1 MSANASARNPMAR
14 NHIDTAMILAAG
26 HGTRMR
32 PLTND
37 MPKPMVPVAGKP
49 MIDHLLDRLA
59 TAGVR
64 RATVNVHYLA
74 EHLEHHLAKR
84 SAPAIAISDERPLL
98 LDSGGGVRK
107 ALPTLGDTFFVLNA
121 DTVWIE
127 GPRRNLER
135 LIETW
140 DPDRMDILVLVAA
153 TVTSIGWNNRGDF
166 AMDQAGRLRRP
177 RPSEITPFAY
187 AGVGIWKAQLFENT
201 PDVFSLNR
209 LFDAGIAAGRLFGLR
224 LDGTWM
230 HVGTPQA
237 LDEANT
243 CIAESIL

>member
-1 MSANASARNPMAR
+1 MSAEPITKTPTVRNP
-14 NHIDTAMILAAG
+14 IETAMILAAG

-32 PLTND
+32 PLTNT

-59 TAGVR
+59 MAGVR

-74 EHLEHHLAKR
+74 EHLEHHLAAR
-84 SAPAIAISDERPLL
+84 QEPAIAISDERQLL

-127 GPRRNLER
+127 GPRRNLDR
-135 LIETW
+135 LIEAW
-140 DPDRMDILVLVAA
+140 DPEQMDILLLVAA

-177 RPSEITPFAY
+177 EPSEITPFAY

-209 LFDAGIAAGRLFGLR
+209 LFDTAIAAGRLFGLR

-243 CIAESIL
+243 CIAQSIL